1 MAFIRLLNVL
11 STCSFAVFLIFI
23 FTLSKVFTNTLVC
36 SLLKSLICS
45 TIPFGFGHLLSCSI
59 VSGVLSSK
67 FFFSFPLKK
76 FNIPSVQAPPF
87 IFLPFL
93 FLFLLLVFLFFFLI
107 LYFFVLRF
115 TILYILKLYIKL
127 LKYN

>member
-11 STCSFAVFLIFI
+11 PTWSFAVFLILI
-23 FTLSKVFTNTLVC
+23 FTLSKVFTNTLDC
-36 SLLKSLICS
+36 SLPKSLICS
-45 TIPFGFGHLLSCSI
+45 RTPFGFGHLLSCSI

-76 FNIPSVQAPPF
+76 FNIPSVHAPPF
-87 IFLPFL
+87 IFLP